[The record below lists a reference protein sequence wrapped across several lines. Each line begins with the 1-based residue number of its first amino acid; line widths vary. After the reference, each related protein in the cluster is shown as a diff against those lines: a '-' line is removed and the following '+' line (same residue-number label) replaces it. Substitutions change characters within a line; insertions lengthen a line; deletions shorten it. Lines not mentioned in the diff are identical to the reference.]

1 MSQIKRTGDLRQFLA
16 DSILAVK
23 EGGMDLQKAR
33 EITKLASQINE
44 SFYSEVKIAKT
55 AKEMGQSSV
64 PMGDLKIGV
73 RE

>member
-16 DSILAVK
+16 TAIEDVK
-23 EGGMDLQKAR
+23 NGRMDVSTAR
-33 EITKLASQINE
+33 EITKLAAQINE
-44 SFYSEVKIAKT
+44 SFYSEVKIAQT
-55 AKEMGQSSV
+55 AKQLGQTAV